1 MASAPRDHSSAAA
14 IPSFTPDVFDHIPV
28 PSLLSA
34 SHSSAT
40 WLYTTL
46 AVVLALLALEQ
57 SVYRYKKRHLPGDNW
72 TFPIIGKF
80 ADSMKPTMEGYLKQW
95 NSGALSALSVFNIL
109 LTPLLTA
116 SRELCLP
123 PCCTQIDVAP
133 VKFNPSAIRMRSFI
147 VMASSNEYS
156 RKILNSPT
164 HAEPCLVHS
173 AKQILRPDNWV
184 FLTGKVHVEYRRVLN
199 GLFTRKALG
208 IYVGI
213 QDTIARKYLKQWLAE
228 AAADPSPKPIMMTCR
243 DMNMETSLRVFC
255 GSHIDDDAAR
265 EIGEKYWSITV
276 ALELVNFPLAIPGT
290 KVYRA
295 IQCRKVALKHLETAA
310 ARSKR
315 AMAAGKEPEC
325 MLDHWVHSMEEPSY
339 KGRKDFSDLEMA
351 MVVFSF
357 LFASQDAMSS
367 GLIYGFQHLAD
378 HPDILAKVRA
388 EQDKAR
394 AGGDYERPVT
404 LEMLDDMPYL
414 RAFVRESLR
423 VKPPVTMVP
432 YKTTKAFPIAA
443 DYTVPAGSM
452 VIPSFYNSLHDA
464 EVFPE
469 PDELLPERW
478 LDPQGSANQNPKNYL
493 VFGSG
498 PHKCIGLEYAMMNM
512 ALVLADAVALCEF
525 EHVKTEKS
533 DKVQII
539 ATLFPQDGCL
549 MKFSPRHRS

>member
-1 MASAPRDHSSAAA
+1 MASALRDRSSSAVV
-14 IPSFTPDVFDHIPV
+14 PSITADVLDHISIPAF
-28 PSLLSA
+28 LSA
-34 SHSSAT
+34 PAGTAT

-46 AVVLALLALEQ
+46 AIVFGLLALEQ

-72 TFPIIGKF
+72 TIPIIGKF
-80 ADSMKPTMEGYLKQW
+80 ADSVKPTMEGYLRQW
-95 NSGALSALSVFNIL
+95 NSGALSALSVFNI
-109 LTPLLTA
+109 
-116 SRELCLP
+116 
-123 PCCTQIDVAP
+123 
-133 VKFNPSAIRMRSFI
+133 FI

-164 HAEPCLVHS
+164 HAEPCLVYS

-213 QDTIARKYLKQWLAE
+213 QDQITRKYLKQWLAD

-243 DMNMETSLRVFC
+243 DLNMETSLRVFC
-255 GSHIDDDAAR
+255 GEHINDAAAR

-276 ALELVNFPLAIPGT
+276 ALELVNFPLALPGT

-295 IQCRKVALKHLETAA
+295 IQCRKAALKHLENAA
-310 ARSKR
+310 ALSKK

-325 MLDHWVHSMEEPSY
+325 MLGHWVRSMEEPTY

-367 GLIYGFQHLAD
+367 GLIYGFQHLTD
-378 HPDILAKVRA
+378 HPEILAKVRA
-388 EQDKAR
+388 EQDRVR
-394 AGGDYERPVT
+394 AGDYERPVT
-404 LEMLDDMPYL
+404 LEMLDAMPYL

-432 YKTTKAFPIAA
+432 YKTLKAFPISD
-443 DYTVPAGSM
+443 DYTVPVGSM
-452 VIPSFYNSLHDA
+452 VIPSFYNSLHDP
-464 EVFPE
+464 EVFPQ
-469 PDELLPERW
+469 PDTLEPERW
-478 LDPQGSANQNPKNYL
+478 LDPEGSANQNPKNYL

-512 ALVLADAVALCEF
+512 ALVLADAVALMDF
-525 EHVKTEKS
+525 EHVRTEQS

-549 MKFSPRHRS
+549 MKFSPRVHA